1 MAAYSKKFLK
11 GLYTT
16 MLRIRFCEESM
27 VRPITKGEIRCPVHL
42 YTGQE
47 AIAAGV
53 SAALGKG
60 DYVFSGHR
68 SHGHFIARGGKMK
81 ELIAEVY
88 GRSAGCS
95 KGRGGSMHICD
106 NSIGMPGTVPIVAGI
121 VSLALGSALASKI
134 NKDNKI
140 TVVFF
145 GDGATGGGVLY
156 ESLNFAALKKL
167 PIVFVCENNFYSTHL
182 PIKKCRPDEYIYK
195 IAKPFGIQSSRVD
208 GNKVLEVYEAAKK
221 AIGMTRQNKG
231 PVFIEF
237 VTYRMRGHVGPDD
250 NIQGY
255 HTDIRTQ
262 AEIERWRKK
271 DPIADME
278 KLLAGS
284 NMLGR
289 EGAEKIKKDVRREIK
304 KAYSLAKKSPLPAK
318 NELTDY
324 VFRK

>member
-1 MAAYSKKFLK
+1 
-11 GLYTT
+11 
-16 MLRIRFCEESM
+16 
-27 VRPITKGEIRCPVHL
+27 
-42 YTGQE
+42 
-47 AIAAGV
+47 
-53 SAALGKG
+53 
-60 DYVFSGHR
+60 
-68 SHGHFIARGGKMK
+68 MK

-167 PIVFVCENNFYSTHL
+167 PIIFACENNFYSTHL

-221 AIGMTRQNKG
+221 AIGMTRQNKR

-237 VTYRMRGHVGPDD
+237 VTYRMHGHVGPDD

-289 EGAEKIKKDVRREIK
+289 AGAEKIKKDVRLEIK
-304 KAYSLAKKSPLPAK
+304 KAHSLAKKSPLPAK
-318 NELTDY
+318 NELMDY

>member
-1 MAAYSKKFLK
+1 MKYSEKFLK

-27 VRPITKGEIRCPVHL
+27 VQPITSGGIKCPVHL

-53 SAALGKG
+53 SAALAKG

-68 SHGHFIARGGKMK
+68 SHGHFIARGGKID
-81 ELIAEVY
+81 ELVAEVY

-106 NSIGMPGTVPIVAGI
+106 SSIGVLGTVPIVAGT

-134 NKDNKI
+134 SKDKKT

-145 GDGATGGGVLY
+145 GDGAAGEGVLY

-167 PIVFVCENNFYSTHL
+167 PIIFICENNFYSTHL
-182 PIKKCRPDEYIYK
+182 PVKECRPDEHIHK
-195 IAKPFGIQSSRVD
+195 IAQPFGIKSFKAD
-208 GNKVLEVYEAAKK
+208 GNKVLEVYKAAKK
-221 AIGMTRQNKG
+221 ASDLLRKNRG

-237 VTYRMRGHVGPDD
+237 VTYRMHGHVGPDD
-250 NIQGY
+250 NVHGC
-255 HTDIRTQ
+255 HTDIRRK
-262 AEIERWRKK
+262 AEIERWIRK
-271 DPIADME
+271 DPITDLERFFARNKVMSSKDME
-278 KLLAGS
+278 KTKQNVKIEIAGAHS
-284 NMLGR
+284 F
-289 EGAEKIKKDVRREIK
+289 
-304 KAYSLAKKSPLPAK
+304 AKMSPLPEEG
-318 NELTDY
+318 ELADY
-324 VFRK
+324 VFKK

>member
-1 MAAYSKKFLK
+1 MKYSKKFLTD
-11 GLYTT
+11 LYRT
-16 MLRIRFCEESM
+16 MVRIRLCEESM
-27 VRPITKGEIRCPVHL
+27 VWPITKGEIRCPVHL

-53 SAALGKG
+53 SAALAKG

-68 SHGHFIARGGKMK
+68 SHGHFIARGGPIKA
-81 ELIAEVY
+81 LIAEVY

-106 NSIGMPGTVPIVAGI
+106 NSIGMPGTVPIVAGT

-134 NKDNKI
+134 NKDKKV

-145 GDGATGGGVLY
+145 GDGAAGEGVLY

-167 PIVFVCENNFYSTHL
+167 PIVFICENNFYSTHL
-182 PIKKCRPDEYIYK
+182 PIKECRPDEYIYK
-195 IAKPFGIQSSRVD
+195 IARPFGVKSSRVD

-221 AIGMTRQNKG
+221 AVNLARQNKG

-237 VTYRMRGHVGPDD
+237 VTYRMHGHVGPDD
-250 NIQGY
+250 DMQGY
-255 HTDIRTQ
+255 HTDIRPK

-271 DPIADME
+271 DPIVGLE
-278 KLLAGS
+278 KFLAES
-284 NMLGR
+284 KILGR
-289 EGAEKIKKDVRREIK
+289 EDAEKIKKDVRREIE
-304 KAYSLAKKSPLPAK
+304 KAHSFAKMSPLPAK
-318 NELTDY
+318 NELMDY